1 MDASCIIP
9 AWKHLSPWLCSPSAL
24 THPPVTPA
32 SSQLRS
38 GQSQFQV
45 DGAQTPRSSHPTG
58 RNTFL
63 PPVTAAS
70 PWQRKRLESP
80 HRLHMS
86 CKGKSMLIWVKKSDS
101 RLTEWGDHRQHHQ
114 GRGRQMGVPPGGRP
128 RAGLPI
134 TETTPNSQPVCLF
147 SARGLTQAHQP
158 HRSHGRLSLNGLPV
172 PNGRIHSAETTQE
185 TF

>member
-9 AWKHLSPWLCSPSAL
+9 VWKHLSPWLCSPSAL

-32 SSQLRS
+32 SSQLR
-38 GQSQFQV
+38 
-45 DGAQTPRSSHPTG
+45 GAVPVPGGRSSDHTLL
-58 RNTFL
+58 TFPQEGTHSFHL
-63 PPVTAAS
+63 VTAAS
-70 PWQRKRLESP
+70 PWQRKRLKSP
-80 HRLHMS
+80 QRLHMS

-114 GRGRQMGVPPGGRP
+114 GRGRRMGVPPGGRP

-172 PNGRIHSAETTQE
+172 PHGRIHSAETTQE